1 LGKYR
6 SFYLLLNNKN
16 KNKIKISL
24 NAEMS
29 YVPPHKRPGFKPN
42 AAPAQVVPR
51 KRAHFKSDATGL
63 PTHDLVVK
71 LYNKNNN
78 TTLKSARQIR
88 KIALKSRKKAK
99 SAIKKVHKKTRV
111 VKSASPPNKRNRH
124 TQKAKS
130 R

>member
-1 LGKYR
+1 
-6 SFYLLLNNKN
+6 
-16 KNKIKISL
+16 
-24 NAEMS
+24 MS

-42 AAPAQVVPR
+42 AVPAPVVPR

-63 PTHDLVVK
+63 PTHNLVVK